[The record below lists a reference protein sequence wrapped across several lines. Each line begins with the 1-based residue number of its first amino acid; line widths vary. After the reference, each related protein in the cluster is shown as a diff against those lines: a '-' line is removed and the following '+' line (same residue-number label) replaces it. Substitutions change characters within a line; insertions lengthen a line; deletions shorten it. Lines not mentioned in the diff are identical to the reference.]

1 MRKRA
6 LRPPAACRASLLLK
20 DITMAPLNQI
30 DAAVAA
36 AIGRERRNNRIQ
48 LAVVSLGLLLVQ
60 AAFSGGAP
68 SAVGSSGGA

>member
-1 MRKRA
+1 
-6 LRPPAACRASLLLK
+6 
-20 DITMAPLNQI
+20 MAPLNQI

>member
-1 MRKRA
+1 MCA
-6 LRPPAACRASLLLK
+6 VCLIPQSSPASFDTK
-20 DITMAPLNQI
+20 MAYSQI
-30 DAAVAA
+30 DATVAA